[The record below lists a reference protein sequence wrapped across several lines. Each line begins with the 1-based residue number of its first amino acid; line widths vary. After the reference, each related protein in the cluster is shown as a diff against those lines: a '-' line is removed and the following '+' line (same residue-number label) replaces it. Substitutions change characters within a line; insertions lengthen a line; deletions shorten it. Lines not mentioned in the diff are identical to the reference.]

1 MPPSVPFIVGNEA
14 AERFNY
20 YGILAVL
27 TLYITGQLGL
37 SDADS
42 TEIVHLFK
50 FAAYFLP
57 LAGAWIADRLWGRY
71 HTILYLSL
79 VYCVGN
85 ILLALTVGSRTGLYL
100 GLLLIAVGTGGIKP
114 CVSAFVGDQFG
125 TGREHLLPKIYGMF
139 YWSIN
144 FGSFFSFGFLPSV
157 RDNFGYRWAFGIPGV
172 AMLLATLI
180 FWSGTRKYTIKP
192 PLREPNKAGFL
203 KILGYAIAHRRERAA
218 GQGFWDVALAKF
230 DAAQVEGARAVAGI
244 LMIFAPIPMFWALFD
259 QTNSTWVIQGTKM
272 ASETLFTFHFDP
284 QSFIAPLLKG
294 FVVEMKGQGVTP
306 GTFAFI
312 LDTER
317 MQAVNPLY
325 VMILIPIFTG
335 WLYPFSEKVGVKPT
349 ALRRMSVGLLLAA
362 TSFLFCAWIQARLD
376 AGQPMS
382 IAWQMIPY
390 LLITS
395 GEVLLSATGLE
406 FAFSQAPASMKS
418 TIMSFWL
425 LTTAVG
431 NFLVAVVTNLN
442 DKMIKATGAMQF
454 LFYAALTFLVAGV
467 FIWCAMRYRQ
477 RPHQP
482 AATAVAA
489 ATADAEPAS

>member
-1 MPPSVPFIVGNEA
+1 VGNEA

-27 TLYITGQLGL
+27 TLYITGQLGM
-37 SDADS
+37 SEADS

-50 FAAYFLP
+50 FGAYFMP
-57 LAGAWIADRLWGRY
+57 LVGAWIADRWWGRY

-79 VYCVGN
+79 VYCLGN
-85 ILLALTVGSRTGLYL
+85 ILLALTVGSRLGLYL
-100 GLLLIAVGTGGIKP
+100 GLFLIAVGTGGIKP

-125 TGREHLLPKIYGMF
+125 PEREHLLPKIYGLF

-157 RDNFGYRWAFGIPGV
+157 RDNYGYRWAFGIPGV

-180 FWSGTRKYTIKP
+180 FWAGTRKYTIKP
-192 PLREPNKAGFL
+192 PVREPQKAGFFRV
-203 KILGYAIAHRRERAA
+203 LGCAWSLRHERTA
-218 GQGFWDVALAKF
+218 GQGFWDTALARF
-230 DAAQVEGARAVAGI
+230 GPEEVAGARAVAGI

-272 ASETLFTFHFDP
+272 TATMLFTFHMDP
-284 QSFIAPLLKG
+284 QSSLAPLLKG
-294 FVVEMKGQGVTP
+294 FFVELKGPDMVP

-317 MQAVNPLY
+317 MQAMNPLY

-335 WLYPFSEKVGVKPT
+335 WLYPWAERLRVHPT
-349 ALRRMSVGLLLAA
+349 ALRRMGAGMLLAA
-362 TSFLFCAWIQARLD
+362 SSFLVTAWIQARLD
-376 AGQPMS
+376 RGYPMS
-382 IAWQMIPY
+382 IAWQMISY

-395 GEVLLSATGLE
+395 GEVMLSATGLE

-425 LTTAVG
+425 LTVAVG
-431 NFLVAVVTNLN
+431 NFLVAAVTSFN
-442 DKMIKATGAMQF
+442 DKVVKATGAMQF
-454 LFYAALTFLVAGV
+454 LFYAALTFVVAGA
-467 FIWCAMRYRQ
+467 FIWCATRYRE
-477 RPHQP
+477 RTHEPDRS
-482 AATAVAA
+482 AA
-489 ATADAEPAS
+489 